1 MGKGEADSN
10 KLSKKIT
17 PPTIATPKC
26 QTRGARKGKQASK
39 YARGG
44 QVRKRE
50 KNVQV

>member
-26 QTRGARKGKQASK
+26 QTRGARKGKQASMHEE
-39 YARGG
+39 ARL
-44 QVRKRE
+44 RKRE